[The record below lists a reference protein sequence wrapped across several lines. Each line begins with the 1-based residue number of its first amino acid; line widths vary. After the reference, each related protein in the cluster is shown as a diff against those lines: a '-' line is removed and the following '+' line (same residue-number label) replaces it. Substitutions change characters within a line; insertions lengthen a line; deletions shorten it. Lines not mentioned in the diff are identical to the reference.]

1 MRRPRGFTST
11 GVLLVLL
18 LSVACG
24 TSACA
29 ATEAEGN
36 VMAAVDPLIVT
47 TKVPGPAA
55 QGLPGSNEVPV
66 RIYMPGSDALALEGG
81 ETGASAPVEPWATL
95 IWAHGGSFLRGTLD
109 WPEADWVAQQ
119 FAGSG
124 MRVLSVDYALASDT
138 VKAPAPSNDVAAVV
152 AWAANEYA
160 GPLIVGGASAGAHLA
175 VVATLDQ
182 LDRAATGAGV
192 RQADALILQYPTLH
206 RVQRENAAIA
216 AATAKLPEARQFDAE
231 RIAEMYSFYVGDSSA
246 PIAGELPPAR
256 LAGLPA
262 TVIVNADADDL
273 RASAEE
279 FAEQLRFAGV
289 VVSESI
295 QPETVHGYLN
305 RPLESE
311 QATIDALATIDTF
324 VNELRRTLVL

>member
-1 MRRPRGFTST
+1 MRRPRRFTAP
-11 GVLLVLL
+11 GVLLALL

-24 TSACA
+24 TTACA

-36 VMAAVDPLIVT
+36 VMAVVDSRIVT
-47 TKVPGPAA
+47 STVPGPAV
-55 QGLPGSNEVPV
+55 QGLPGSNEVTV
-66 RIYMPGSDALALEGG
+66 RTYMPGSDAHA
-81 ETGASAPVEPWATL
+81 VEPWATL
-95 IWAHGGSFLRGTLD
+95 VWAHGGSFLRGTLD
-109 WPEADWVAQQ
+109 WPEADWVARQ

-124 MRVLSVDYALASDT
+124 LRVLSVDYALASDT

-175 VVATLDQ
+175 VLATLDQ
-182 LDRAATGAGV
+182 LDRAGEGTSA

-206 RVQRENAAIA
+206 RVQRENSAIA
-216 AATAKLPEARQFDAE
+216 AATAKLPQTRQFSAD
-231 RIAEMYSFYVGDSSA
+231 RIAEMYRFYVGESAA
-246 PIAGELPPAR
+246 PIAGELPLAR

-279 FAEQLRFAGV
+279 FAEQLRAAGV

-295 QPETVHGYLN
+295 QPGTVHGYLN

-311 QATIDALATIDTF
+311 QATADALATIDTF
-324 VNELRRTLVL
+324 VTELRRTLVL